1 MSTIIVARHVGIRA
15 IRIITHNYQLSY
27 DLVDQQ
33 VFVPHY
39 PTEESRGLAS
49 DALCDRSD
57 A

>member
-1 MSTIIVARHVGIRA
+1 MSTIMVACNVGIRA

-49 DALCDRSD
+49 DALCDRTES
-57 A
+57 